1 MSEDFD
7 SVVMELVVNAGD
19 GRSLAI
25 QAIREAREGRFQE
38 AQKLIDQCQE
48 ALIRCHEA
56 QTELIQSELQGKS
69 IPMSLLMVHAQDH
82 IMNAMTVKDLAVEMI
97 EMLKERSKEA

>member
-25 QAIREAREGRFQE
+25 QAIREARAGRFQE
-38 AQKLIDQCQE
+38 AQQLIDQCQE
-48 ALIRCHEA
+48 ALIRCHES
-56 QTELIQSELQGKS
+56 QTELIQSELQGDP